1 MNLSGPYQRL
11 EACYEGQKGGALL
24 PVAFRSRP
32 VFVKAMRVQLGTAS
46 RHVARADGG
55 GQWLGDLPAWQASVW
70 DEVHATASGAL
81 LRRIKI
87 LITDGTQLKPEEA
100 V

>member
-11 EACYEGQKGGALL
+11 EACCEGQKGGAML

-32 VFVKAMRVQLGTAS
+32 VFVKVMQRQLS
-46 RHVARADGG
+46 HNARADRESK
-55 GQWLGDLPAWQASVW
+55 WLRDLPAWQASVW
-70 DEVHATASGAL
+70 DEVHATAGGAL

-87 LITDGTQLKPEEA
+87 LITDGTQLRPEEA
-100 V
+100 A